1 MANPKITKLKIENFG
16 CIGTPGISV
25 DIDKIVVLV
34 GANNAGKSTIL
45 RVFEAVAD
53 CAKLDIDDFHNRQVL
68 EGRLPQVELES
79 IVTSEN
85 MPGEEWCQQ
94 VSDGAWLVREKWTWN
109 GPGMEPARVGY
120 NVRLRRWAQAGDR
133 ELMPWGANNVAKSRR
148 PKPHRVNTFDDP
160 EAQAKAITSLLKSY
174 LEANIKK
181 LKTNENDETTRYDT
195 ILENLRV
202 LRTDSKVLQQEG
214 IADIQ
219 TQANLILEQ
228 IFPNQALKVITADDT
243 GPISIDLLGEEFSVE
258 MGPVNGTTF
267 PLQKQGSGT
276 QRTALWAILKLL
288 ADRGVKA
295 KSGAK
300 SAKAFHEPVGPNTAH
315 ILLIDEPEVSLHPKA
330 TQHARDV
337 LYALPDSENW
347 QVMITTHSP
356 SFIDLTKDH
365 TTIIRVEKNNDNEIE
380 ATTLYRP
387 EDARLDR
394 DDKKNLKLVNLFD
407 SHISEAFFGGK
418 VLVVEGDTE
427 YSAFNFIRNIE
438 TERGNSTYKDL
449 NVIRARGKVQV
460 SSMMKVLNH
469 FRSRYFVLHDTD
481 RPNTKSRILDRKSS
495 AGGRKVYNI
504 QTIANPAWTN
514 NQKIIDRK
522 SDLSRVVASIVNFE
536 EAYFAEVVDKEKP
549 ENCIEKLKT
558 DPDAYAIIKQL
569 LDGILQV
576 DGVALPPGATIYDN
590 LDELEAAVTTWDS
603 NTVIN

>member
-79 IVTSEN
+79 IVTPEN
-85 MPGEEWCQQ
+85 MPGEEWCERI
-94 VSDGAWLVREKWTWN
+94 SDGAWLVREKWTWS
-109 GPGMEPARVGY
+109 GPSVEPTRAGY

-160 EAQAKAITSLLKSY
+160 EVQAKAITSLLKSY

-195 ILENLRV
+195 ILENLRT
-202 LRTDSKVLQQEG
+202 LRTDSKVFQQEG

-228 IFPNQALKVITADDT
+228 IFPNQALKVVTADDT
-243 GPISIDLLGEEFSVE
+243 GPICIDLLGEEFSVE

-365 TTIIRVEKNNDNEIE
+365 TTIIRVEKNNGNEIE

-387 EDARLDR
+387 EDARLDP
-394 DDKKNLKLVNLFD
+394 DDKKNLKLINLFD

-438 TERGNSTYKDL
+438 TERGNFTYKDL

-481 RPNTKSRILDRKSS
+481 RPYTKSRILDRKSS
-495 AGGRKVYNI
+495 VGERKVYNV
-504 QTIANPAWTN
+504 QTIANPAWAN

-522 SDLSRVVASIVNFE
+522 SDQSRVVASVINFE

-558 DPDAYAIIKQL
+558 DPDAYSIIKQL

-576 DGVALPPGATIYDN
+576 DGAALPSGAIIYDS
-590 LDELEAAVTTWDS
+590 LDQLEAAVTAWDS